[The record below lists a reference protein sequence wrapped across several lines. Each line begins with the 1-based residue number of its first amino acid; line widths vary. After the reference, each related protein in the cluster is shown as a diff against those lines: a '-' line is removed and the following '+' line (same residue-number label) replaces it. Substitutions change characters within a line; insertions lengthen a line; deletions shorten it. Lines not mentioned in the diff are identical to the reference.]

1 MVIGRMLRPG
11 TGARLR
17 GDAVRADHLGAA
29 TCLLLA
35 ALVCGCHGQD
45 ADSGSPSAVEPAAGV
60 REVAPGGEARSDAA
74 RRQSKTEA
82 ASLDAGASAVITLSS
97 HLFVERNVT
106 VLTRRAG
113 IVRSVRANRGD
124 RVRQGDV
131 LCELENDDL
140 KIALDLARI
149 EADKARAA
157 FERSLELIS
166 EGAVSEDNHESAE
179 FDLRSAEREVEMA
192 AYELEKSFV
201 RAPFDGVVS
210 ARNVEVGQVLA
221 EEDVR
226 PLFRVTALR
235 PLLARL
241 YVPQWAY
248 VHLSRRTPVIVHPAA
263 SSGATVGGR
272 VQWINDVLDAA
283 SGSAEVLVEVPGGS
297 ADALRPGMEVSVE
310 LHLTIPAGRLTVPRA
325 AVAFDLDRPG
335 SGVVTVV
342 SDGTREI
349 RQVRVGFQGDDRV
362 EILSGL
368 RADES
373 VLLDGEG
380 TAGRFKPPS

>member
-1 MVIGRMLRPG
+1 MVIGRMIRPG

-17 GDAVRADHLGAA
+17 GEAVRAHHLGAA
-29 TCLLLA
+29 ACLLVAVLA
-35 ALVCGCHGQD
+35 CGCDAQD
-45 ADSGSPSAVEPAAGV
+45 LPSGSASAVDPAAGV
-60 REVAPGGEARSDAA
+60 REAA
-74 RRQSKTEA
+74 SGAGSNSEA
-82 ASLDAGASAVITLSS
+82 ASLDAGASAVITLPS

-113 IVRSVRANRGD
+113 IVSSVRANRGD
-124 RVRQGDV
+124 RVRQGEI
-131 LCELENDDL
+131 LCELENGDL
-140 KIALDLARI
+140 RIALDLARI
-149 EADKARAA
+149 DADKARAA

-166 EGAVSEDNHESAE
+166 EGAVSKEDHESAE
-179 FDLRSAEREVEMA
+179 FDLRSAEHEVEMA

-248 VHLSRRTPVIVHPAA
+248 VHLSRRTPVVVHPAA
-263 SSGATVGGR
+263 SSGASVEGR

-297 ADALRPGMEVSVE
+297 AEDLRPGMEVSVE
-310 LHLTIPAGRLTVPRA
+310 LHLTLPAGRLTVPRE
-325 AVAFDLDRPG
+325 AVAFDLDRAG

-342 SDGTREI
+342 SGRTRET

-368 RADES
+368 DAGEK
-373 VLLDGEG
+373 VLLREEG